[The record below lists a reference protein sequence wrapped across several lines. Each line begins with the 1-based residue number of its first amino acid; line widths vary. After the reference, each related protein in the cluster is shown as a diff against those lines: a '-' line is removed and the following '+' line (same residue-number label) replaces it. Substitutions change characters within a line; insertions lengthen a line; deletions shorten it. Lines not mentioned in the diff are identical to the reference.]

1 MLKGKNA
8 VITGASRGIG
18 RGIAVCF
25 AKQGAD
31 LILNA
36 TREEHLKECMEEVHS
51 YGGRVLVVAGDMA
64 DPHTS
69 ERMVQCAAEQFGKL
83 DIVVNNAGINRDGL
97 FHKVTDRQWQE
108 VLDVNLNGT
117 FYLMRSAAQIMRKQ
131 KSGRIINISSA
142 SWQGNFGQA
151 NYAASTAAVVALT
164 KTAARELG
172 IFHVTCNA
180 ICPGLIE
187 TDMTAPIPPAIRQ
200 NMLDKIWLGHSGQ
213 PEDIGNAAVFLAS
226 DLAAYITGEVLS
238 VGGGLIL

>member
-1 MLKGKNA
+1 MLKGKTA

-25 AKQGAD
+25 ARQGAN

-51 YGGRVLVVAGDMA
+51 YGGRVLAVAGDMA

-97 FHKVTDRQWQE
+97 FHKMTDRQWQE

-151 NYAASTAAVVALT
+151 NYAASKAGVIGLT
-164 KTAARELG
+164 KATAKELAQRG
-172 IFHVTCNA
+172 VTCNA
-180 ICPGLIE
+180 IAPGFIE
-187 TDMTAPIPPAIRQ
+187 TDMTAVLNDDTKDAILNSIPLSRAG
-200 NMLDKIWLGHSGQ
+200 K
-213 PEDIGNAAVFLAS
+213 PEDVANAAVFLAKNS
-226 DLAAYITGEVLS
+226 YITGQVLN
-238 VGGGLIL
+238 VDGGMIM

>member
-1 MLKGKNA
+1 MLKGKTA

-25 AKQGAD
+25 ARQGAN

-51 YGGRVLVVAGDMA
+51 YGGRVLAVAGDMA

-97 FHKVTDRQWQE
+97 FHKMTDRQWQE

-151 NYAASTAAVVALT
+151 NYAASKAAVVALT
-164 KTAARELG
+164 KTAVRELG

-226 DLAAYITGEVLS
+226 DLAAYITGEGLS